1 MWHPLARRS
10 ARFDAEIKDPQRSID
25 SAGSRTTLNG
35 PIYIDTSALAKRY
48 LREAG
53 SDEFDR
59 FLGSMASVSISR
71 LTVVELRCLLGR
83 RRRNREIDAGVER
96 RAAAAFEDDIAQGFI
111 EVHPLEDRHAIA
123 ARDLLLRLAAVPLRT
138 LDALH
143 VAIAAA
149 IGAGAVATADNTFAA
164 AAATLRLRVE
174 WFGEPERSGRRR

>member
-1 MWHPLARRS
+1 
-10 ARFDAEIKDPQRSID
+10 
-25 SAGSRTTLNG
+25 
-35 PIYIDTSALAKRY
+35 
-48 LREAG
+48 
-53 SDEFDR
+53 
-59 FLGSMASVSISR
+59 
-71 LTVVELRCLLGR
+71 LGR
-83 RRRNREIDAGVER
+83 RRRNREIDAGAER